1 MGNTVAF
8 ALPLCCK
15 LFYIIYFIEITKLW
29 SETASMNDGNGKKK
43 KLAEVSLLP
52 TREFKATEPLANLI
66 ARHYRL
72 LLKIGNLPP

>member
-1 MGNTVAF
+1 
-8 ALPLCCK
+8 
-15 LFYIIYFIEITKLW
+15 
-29 SETASMNDGNGKKK
+29 MNDGNGKKK
-43 KLAEVSLLP
+43 KLGEVSLLP